1 MITKLAAL
9 TLLPMLLVGGA
20 VMNASVVVVDVQ
32 DSDGTHIVV
41 PVPLALAQ
49 LGLAFAPDEVKYV
62 QIHEASRY
70 MPYAQRIVQELSD
83 APDGVFVE
91 VQDGD
96 DHVIVAKE
104 GGALR
109 VSVDEGDGASVR
121 VNVPFESIM
130 AIMDAYDPQQG
141 IFRTSRLVGALRTVP
156 SGDLVSVIDGN
167 DRVRIRVW

>member
-1 MITKLAAL
+1 MFIKIAAL
-9 TLLPMLLVGGA
+9 TLLPTLLVGGA
-20 VMNASVVVVDVQ
+20 VMNASVIVVDVQ

-62 QIHEASRY
+62 PVAEAGRY
-70 MPYAQRIVQELSD
+70 MKYAQRLVQELGN

-96 DHVIVAKE
+96 DHVVVAKE
-104 GGALR
+104 GGMLR
-109 VSVDEGDGASVR
+109 VSVDEGDQTTVR

-130 AIMDAYDPQQG
+130 AMMDAYDAEG
-141 IFRTSRLVGALRTVP
+141 EYFRTSRLVGALRTMP
-156 SGDLVSVIDGN
+156 SGDLVSVVDGN